1 MYRLFGNAPVG
12 RSNETQM
19 SADRMAIENRKKARE
34 KSGKHQKRRK
44 APNHESACR
53 RKGRSQRQKMEP
65 GLCMA
70 RREFLLYSRARRF
83 AAPCRVGYETGEN
96 YGKRRWKAVVENDS
110 GTAYSN
116 RPRRHRFA
124 PWRKSLAVANR
135 LPAVCISF
143 AAFARARFSTADGRL
158 PAAAD
163 VAEPSETSDDPASLE
178 PLSEA
183 SLRASIRNPNATT
196 SVKAAAR
203 SMPRRNRL

>member
-1 MYRLFGNAPVG
+1 MYRLFGNVPVG
-12 RSNETQM
+12 RADETQM

-34 KSGKHQKRRK
+34 NQENIKRGEKRRTTKAPVGAKAARSGKKW
-44 APNHESACR
+44 S
-53 RKGRSQRQKMEP
+53 P

-158 PAAAD
+158 P
-163 VAEPSETSDDPASLE
+163 EQT
-178 PLSEA
+178 
-183 SLRASIRNPNATT
+183 
-196 SVKAAAR
+196 
-203 SMPRRNRL
+203 

>member
-1 MYRLFGNAPVG
+1 MYRLFGNVPVG

-19 SADRMAIENRKKARE
+19 SADWMAIENRKKARE

-110 GTAYSN
+110 GTAYSIV
-116 RPRRHRFA
+116 R
-124 PWRKSLAVANR
+124 
-135 LPAVCISF
+135 
-143 AAFARARFSTADGRL
+143 AATDS
-158 PAAAD
+158 P
-163 VAEPSETSDDPASLE
+163 VAEILGRGEQVAGCVHQFR
-178 PLSEA
+178 
-183 SLRASIRNPNATT
+183 SLRARPLLNGRR
-196 SVKAAAR
+196 AAAGR
-203 SMPRRNRL
+203 SRRSGTVGNIR

>member
-65 GLCMA
+65 GAMHG

-83 AAPCRVGYETGEN
+83 AAPCRVGYETGGKLRKAAVESSS
-96 YGKRRWKAVVENDS
+96 GKRQWNGLFQSSAPPQI
-110 GTAYSN
+110 
-116 RPRRHRFA
+116 RP
-124 PWRKSLAVANR
+124 
-135 LPAVCISF
+135 
-143 AAFARARFSTADGRL
+143 
-158 PAAAD
+158 
-163 VAEPSETSDDPASLE
+163 VAEILGRGEQVAGCVHQFR
-178 PLSEA
+178 
-183 SLRASIRNPNATT
+183 SLRARPLLNGRRMAAGRSRRSGTVGNIR
-196 SVKAAAR
+196 
-203 SMPRRNRL
+203 